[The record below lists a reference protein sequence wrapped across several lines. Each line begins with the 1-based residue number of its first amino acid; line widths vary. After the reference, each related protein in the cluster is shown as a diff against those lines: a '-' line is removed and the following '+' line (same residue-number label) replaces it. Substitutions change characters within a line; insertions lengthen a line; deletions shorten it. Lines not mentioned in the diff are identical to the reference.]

1 VKISNETKVG
11 ALAVIVITLLILG
24 FNFLKGNHVFN
35 KSMTL
40 YAKYSNVQG
49 LATSNPVF
57 INGLQVG
64 SIENISSDENM
75 RELVVSLSLKQDLL
89 IPNNSI
95 ALIIPNPLGTT
106 KIEIKLGDAKVFLQN
121 KDTLFTEAPKGLL
134 DDVMKRV
141 DPVLFEVKN
150 AVSTLDTLLGNV
162 NGIIDPSAKNN
173 ISHTID
179 NLNKITASVLLS
191 VSSLEQML
199 NSKTGSIAKTMNNA
213 SAITGNLAASNGKI
227 TQVVNNLDVLTEKI
241 AKLDLQKTLA
251 SLDTTVTELKSTISK
266 LNSSDGSIGLLL
278 NDPALYKNLT
288 STGNKLNLLLDDI
301 RVNPKRYVNVSVF
314 GKKQKM
320 TTLVTP
326 LPDTL
331 NSPYI
336 KK

>member
-1 VKISNETKVG
+1 MKISNETKVG

-49 LATSNPVF
+49 LATSNPVV

-64 SIENISSDENM
+64 SIEDISSDENM
-75 RELVVSLSLKQDLL
+75 RELIVTLSLKEDIL

-95 ALIIPNPLGTT
+95 ALIIPNPLSST
-106 KIEIKLGDAKVFLQN
+106 KIEIKLGDSKVFLHKN
-121 KDTLFTEAPKGLL
+121 DTLFTEAPKGLL

-150 AVSTLDTLLGNV
+150 AVSSLDTLLGNV
-162 NGIIDPSAKNN
+162 NGIIDPSTKNN

-227 TQVVNNLDVLTEKI
+227 TQVVNNLDVVTGKI
-241 AKLDLQKTLA
+241 AQLDLQKTLA

-278 NDPALYKNLT
+278 NDPALYKNLS

-314 GKKQKM
+314 GKKQRNH
-320 TTLVTP
+320 LGIVP
-326 LPDTL
+326 
-331 NSPYI
+331 I
-336 KK
+336 G